1 VLYGEFLRA
10 ENNNVS
16 FNTAG
21 ITAPVCDP
29 LAPVGTEA
37 CGAKSN
43 VKVWGL
49 GVVQEIDAAAMSVW
63 VKYRHLSED
72 DNVGGFSTE
81 DFDYVGTGALI
92 NF

>member
-1 VLYGEFLRA
+1 MISITFSLERA
-10 ENNNVS
+10 
-16 FNTAG
+16 T
-21 ITAPVCDP
+21 
-29 LAPVGTEA
+29 
-37 CGAKSN
+37 

-63 VKYRHLSED
+63 VKYRHLSAD
-72 DNVGGFSTE
+72 TSGTNAFATD